1 MALHAPTAAA
11 VIVGEWLL
19 LFIGAVMIL
28 ARLYLRLKINRQTLA
43 LSDAFICLAW
53 LAAAASA
60 SVDIYLKCIGVLR
73 QDVDAFLRGY
83 EGDRNTLQSALLY
96 FWAGNFAFF
105 TAFWCSKT
113 TILAFYLQIFPPAFQ
128 TYRIIIWI
136 VIAYAVM
143 GYIVAMSLNLFLCWP
158 LKRNWAVNRTACIA
172 EIQISIAF
180 RVGWALHFS
189 SDIIIFALPFLILR
203 RLRMERLV
211 RFGVYCTFGVGAIN
225 ITFCLTRFMIVE
237 ISTDISAKRVIPLTL
252 LELWSGIDCN
262 IGVIVACMPALR
274 PYIRMIHAARP
285 LSHRMPITRSRATRT
300 QSLGVVA
307 RVNSNSIGS
316 ELVDGYVWEDVAPV
330 VQVSPLE
337 GRGDAMTEMHDLEE
351 GR

>member
-1 MALHAPTAAA
+1 MALHAPTAVA

-28 ARLYLRLKINRQTLA
+28 ARLYLRLKINRQTLV
-43 LSDAFICLAW
+43 LSDMFICLAW

-60 SVDIYLKCIGVLR
+60 SVDIYLKCMGVLR

-113 TILAFYLQIFPPAFQ
+113 AILAFYLQIFPPAFQ

-136 VIAYAVM
+136 VITYAVM
-143 GYIVAMSLNLFLCWP
+143 GYIVAISLNLFLCWP
-158 LKRNWAVNRTACIA
+158 LERNWYIIA
-172 EIQISIAF
+172 APLLPRFICTSADLGCL
-180 RVGWALHFS
+180 V
-189 SDIIIFALPFLILR
+189 FALPFLILR

-225 ITFCLTRFMIVE
+225 IIFCLTRFLIVE
-237 ISTDISAKRVIPLTL
+237 ISTDLNAKRVIPLTL

-274 PYIRMIHAARP
+274 PYIRMIHPVR
-285 LSHRMPITRSRATRT
+285 HRMPITRGRAARP
-300 QSLGVVA
+300 QSLGAVE
-307 RVNSNSIGS
+307 RVNSNSIG
-316 ELVDGYVWEDVAPV
+316 LDLIDGSACEDVAPV
-330 VQVSPLE
+330 AQASPLE
-337 GRGDAMTEMHDLEE
+337 GRGDAMTETHDLEE
-351 GR
+351 GW